1 MSFIDTMLKELQK
14 LEGPMS
20 DVSQIV
26 SQGVDVVNVDDLQTD
41 GLRSAVRLARAFG
54 VTDARFEEWAE
65 RNNANTETYL
75 VRRVL
80 DGKPI
85 PHRISPQ
92 VQAALGRTVLRLRQA
107 GYTPQ
112 QIAESLRADGFDR
125 LLVSQEG

>member
-1 MSFIDTMLKELQK
+1 
-14 LEGPMS
+14 MS

-26 SQGVDVVNVDDLQTD
+26 SQGVDAVNVDDLQTD